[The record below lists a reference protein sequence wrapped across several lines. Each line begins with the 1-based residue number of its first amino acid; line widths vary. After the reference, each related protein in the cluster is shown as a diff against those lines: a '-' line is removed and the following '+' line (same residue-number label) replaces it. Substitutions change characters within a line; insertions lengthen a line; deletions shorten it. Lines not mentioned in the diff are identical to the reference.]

1 VYAAQLLASAA
12 GERSVVKTDGALL
25 NGAQNLFTIFGAP
38 CIARLT
44 GLITADTGGQATN
57 GQLRITTVVPAA
69 TTNLSTAVAL
79 ANKAAGTSIRFIGAS
94 GTLTL
99 VSAGVV
105 MIDPVLTDDTRFLL
119 PVGTLIFNSTA
130 ADSGVIAW
138 YLEYTPLSSDC
149 VVTPA

>member
-1 VYAAQLLASAA
+1 
-12 GERSVVKTDGALL
+12 
-25 NGAQNLFTIFGAP
+25 
-38 CIARLT
+38 
-44 GLITADTGGQATN
+44 
-57 GQLRITTVVPAA
+57 VVPAA